1 MPTISKASEEYDKDL
16 QIQLD
21 NIIERTKTQNRVL
34 NKILDRM
41 KEKETVLDKVN
52 EPNLMGKKQNN
63 NNQ

>member
-1 MPTISKASEEYDKDL
+1 MPTISKASEEYNKDL